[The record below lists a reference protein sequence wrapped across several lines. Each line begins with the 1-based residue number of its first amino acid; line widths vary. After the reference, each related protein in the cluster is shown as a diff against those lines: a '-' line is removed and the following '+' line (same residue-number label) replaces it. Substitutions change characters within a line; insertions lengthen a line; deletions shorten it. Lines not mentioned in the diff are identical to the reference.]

1 MRCCM
6 RNLMVVVVFL
16 FISGG
21 AAYAEPI
28 MTVPGRDI
36 SVSFLEHC
44 ILETDVAVC
53 LSWDRTAAGISAND
67 ESFRTVRAGMVNIPL
82 HEMESTLEEG
92 GRSGGTTALLIMGGL
107 LISMSNI
114 IRQYARRQNGSE
126 EDKVVTAKET
136 VSVRV

>member
-6 RNLMVVVVFL
+6 RNLMAVVVVL
-16 FISGG
+16 FVSGG

-53 LSWDRTAAGISAND
+53 LSWDRAAAGISDKD
-67 ESFRTVRAGMVNIPL
+67 ESFRPVRAGMLNIPL
-82 HEMESTLEEG
+82 HEMGSTLKED
-92 GRSGGTTALLIMGGL
+92 GRSGGTMALLIMGGF

-126 EDKVVTAKET
+126 EDKVVSAKET